1 MAERE
6 DTGFKVTDRR
16 KYNPDGSPRES
27 AEPET
32 EIVVTEAE
40 APTPIR
46 EAPAPIRES
55 AAPIRE
61 APAPIRE
68 APANH
73 VVLFPGEAAK
83 KQPEPVPQAG
93 AVASEPRAAGPGP
106 TAAQVAAGQ
115 AEQAYNQARGP
126 GSARLPEPSFLSLV
140 NMLGVEA
147 AMHLGLIQTQ
157 GEEPLPVDTEAAR
170 HLLDMLGILQTKTRG
185 NLTAEEDHLFENMLA
200 DLRMQFVAVSRRR

>member
-1 MAERE
+1 MAERG

-27 AEPET
+27 AEPE
-32 EIVVTEAE
+32 AE
-40 APTPIR
+40 TGTVAPEPESESEMQAPPR
-46 EAPAPIRES
+46 EPAAS
-55 AAPIRE
+55 
-61 APAPIRE
+61 
-68 APANH
+68 N
-73 VVLFPGEAAK
+73 VLSFPGEPAK
-83 KQPEPVPQAG
+83 KQTEPAPPAVEEPEIIPA
-93 AVASEPRAAGPGP
+93 ASEP
-106 TAAQVAAGQ
+106 TAEQVAAGQ

-126 GSARLPEPSFLSLV
+126 NSARLPAPSFLSLV

-147 AMHLGLIQTQ
+147 AMHLGLIQTP

-185 NLTAEEDHLFENMLA
+185 NLTEEEDRLFENMLA

>member
-1 MAERE
+1 MAERG

-27 AEPET
+27 AEPEA
-32 EIVVTEAE
+32 EPVVTTAE
-40 APTPIR
+40 EPAPIRESPAPIR

-55 AAPIRE
+55 P
-61 APAPIRE
+61 P
-68 APANH
+68 NN
-73 VVLFPGEAAK
+73 VLSFPGEAAT

-93 AVASEPRAAGPGP
+93 AGASEPAGAAPGP

-126 GSARLPEPSFLSLV
+126 SSARLPEPSFLSLV

-147 AMHLGLIQTQ
+147 AMHLGLIQTP

-185 NLTAEEDHLFENMLA
+185 NLTAEEDNLFENMLA

>member
-27 AEPET
+27 AESEVETVAAELEVEPEP
-32 EIVVTEAE
+32 
-40 APTPIR
+40 PTQSR
-46 EAPAPIRES
+46 EPA
-55 AAPIRE
+55 
-61 APAPIRE
+61 
-68 APANH
+68 ANN
-73 VVLFPGEAAK
+73 VLSFPGEPAK
-83 KQPEPVPQAG
+83 KQPEPEPP
-93 AVASEPRAAGPGP
+93 VASEPEPRAAASGP
-106 TAAQVAAGQ
+106 TAEQVAAAQ

-126 GSARLPEPSFLSLV
+126 NSARLPAPSFLSLV

-147 AMHLGLIQTQ
+147 AMHLGLIQTP

-185 NLTAEEDHLFENMLA
+185 NLTEEEDSLFENMLA
-200 DLRMQFVAVSRRR
+200 DLRMQFVAVSGRR

>member
-1 MAERE
+1 MAERG

-27 AEPET
+27 AES
-32 EIVVTEAE
+32 EAE
-40 APTPIR
+40 TVATDAETQAQPR
-46 EAPAPIRES
+46 EPA
-55 AAPIRE
+55 
-61 APAPIRE
+61 
-68 APANH
+68 ANN
-73 VVLFPGEAAK
+73 VLSFPGEPAK
-83 KQPEPVPQAG
+83 KQSEPAPQADG
-93 AVASEPRAAGPGP
+93 ASDTGTADAEPSAE
-106 TAAQVAAGQ
+106 QVAAGQ

-126 GSARLPEPSFLSLV
+126 NSARLPEPSFLSLV

-147 AMHLGLIQTQ
+147 AMHLGLIQTP

-185 NLTAEEDHLFENMLA
+185 NLTEEEDHLFESMLA

>member
-1 MAERE
+1 MAERG

-27 AEPET
+27 AEPEAET
-32 EIVVTEAE
+32 VVTEAE
-40 APTPIR
+40 PQAPPR
-46 EAPAPIRES
+46 EPA
-55 AAPIRE
+55 
-61 APAPIRE
+61 
-68 APANH
+68 ANN
-73 VVLFPGEAAK
+73 VLSFPGEPAK
-83 KQPEPVPQAG
+83 KQPEPEPQAG
-93 AVASEPRAAGPGP
+93 AVASEPKAAEPGP

-126 GSARLPEPSFLSLV
+126 DSARLPEASFLSLV

-185 NLTAEEDHLFENMLA
+185 NLTAEEDNLFENMLA

>member
-1 MAERE
+1 MAERG

-27 AEPET
+27 SESEPET
-32 EIVVTEAE
+32 ITTDPETQ
-40 APTPIR
+40 APLR
-46 EAPAPIRES
+46 KPAV
-55 AAPIRE
+55 
-61 APAPIRE
+61 
-68 APANH
+68 NN
-73 VVLFPGEAAK
+73 VLAFPGEPA
-83 KQPEPVPQAG
+83 KQPEPATQG
-93 AVASEPRAAGPGP
+93 QGIASEAASEAPSEAEAAEPAP
-106 TAAQVAAGQ
+106 TAEQVAAGQ

-126 GSARLPEPSFLSLV
+126 DSARLPEASFLSLV

-147 AMHLGLIQTQ
+147 AMHLGLIQTP

-185 NLTAEEDHLFENMLA
+185 NLTAEEDHLFESMLA

>member
-27 AEPET
+27 AEPEVET
-32 EIVVTEAE
+32 VASEPDAETEAQ
-40 APTPIR
+40 APPR
-46 EAPAPIRES
+46 EPA
-55 AAPIRE
+55 
-61 APAPIRE
+61 
-68 APANH
+68 ANN
-73 VVLFPGEAAK
+73 VLSFPGEPAK
-83 KQPEPVPQAG
+83 KQPEAEPAPQ
-93 AVASEPRAAGPGP
+93 VAATPDARAAAPEP
-106 TAAQVAAGQ
+106 TAEQIAAGQ

-126 GSARLPEPSFLSLV
+126 NSTRLPAPSFLSLV

-147 AMHLGLIQTQ
+147 AMHLGLIQTP

-170 HLLDMLGILQTKTRG
+170 HLLDMLGILQTQTRG
-185 NLTAEEDHLFENMLA
+185 NLTEEEDRLFENMLA

>member
-27 AEPET
+27 AEPEVET
-32 EIVVTEAE
+32 VTSDPEAE
-40 APTPIR
+40 TESQAQPR
-46 EAPAPIRES
+46 EPA
-55 AAPIRE
+55 
-61 APAPIRE
+61 
-68 APANH
+68 ANN
-73 VVLFPGEAAK
+73 VLSFPGEPAK
-83 KQPEPVPQAG
+83 KQPEPESAPQVA
-93 AVASEPRAAGPGP
+93 AAPEPRPAASEP
-106 TAAQVAAGQ
+106 TAEQVAAGQ

-126 GSARLPEPSFLSLV
+126 NSARLPAPSFLSLV

-147 AMHLGLIQTQ
+147 AMHLGLIQTP

-170 HLLDMLGILQTKTRG
+170 HLLDMLGILQAKTRG
-185 NLTAEEDHLFENMLA
+185 NLTEEEDRLFENMLA

>member
-1 MAERE
+1 MAERG

-27 AEPET
+27 AEPEAET
-32 EIVVTEAE
+32 AASEPEAE
-40 APTPIR
+40 PET
-46 EAPAPIRES
+46 ETETETETQAPARE
-55 AAPIRE
+55 PT
-61 APAPIRE
+61 
-68 APANH
+68 ANN
-73 VVLFPGEAAK
+73 VLSFPGEPAK
-83 KQPEPVPQAG
+83 KQPEPAPPAG
-93 AVASEPRAAGPGP
+93 EEPEIMPAASEP
-106 TAAQVAAGQ
+106 TAEQVAAGQ

-126 GSARLPEPSFLSLV
+126 GSARLPAPSFLSLV

-147 AMHLGLIQTQ
+147 AMHLGLIQTP

-185 NLTAEEDHLFENMLA
+185 NLTEEEDRLFENMLA

>member
-27 AEPET
+27 VEEPQRDEDTRSGEESSTAKVLSFPSDTTKNQPQQPTAAEPPKD
-32 EIVVTEAE
+32 I
-40 APTPIR
+40 PHPQ
-46 EAPAPIRES
+46 ES
-55 AAPIRE
+55 T
-61 APAPIRE
+61 
-68 APANH
+68 
-73 VVLFPGEAAK
+73 
-83 KQPEPVPQAG
+83 
-93 AVASEPRAAGPGP
+93 PRAADE
-106 TAAQVAAGQ
+106 AAAINR

-126 GSARLPEPSFLSLV
+126 DSARLPQASFLSLI

-147 AMHLGLIQTQ
+147 AMHLGLIQTP

-170 HLLDMLGILQTKTRG
+170 HLIDMLGILQTKTRS
-185 NLTAEEDHLFENMLA
+185 NLTAEEDRLFENMLA